1 MRKLTIVFHHAGG
14 GHQSAADALKA
25 TLAGQEHPWDVSL
38 LDIQE
43 LLDPLDLLRRAT
55 GLRIQDTYNLILRK
69 GWTRFTPQLLV
80 ILQGT
85 IRLYHSPIVR
95 ALRAY
100 WAQHPADL
108 VLSVIPHFNREIAE
122 SLRPVGIRTPREIP
136 IWPSQA
142 GRDALKAQP
151 SAAKAASM
159 AGANGTA
166 EAVPYPKLSG
176 NEPNQRILNSRTLGT
191 ETAITKPPF
200 VTLITDLADYPPHF
214 WIEPESEYII
224 VGSERA
230 RQQALTIGHPA
241 DHIFQT
247 SGMILK
253 PRFYEKTT
261 VDRVAE
267 RTRLGLEPDCPTGIV
282 LFGGYGS
289 KVMVDITRKLNEA
302 GGGVQI
308 ILICGH
314 NQKLAA
320 ELKNLRTRKPVLV
333 VGFAQNVEYYMA
345 LADFF
350 IGKPGP
356 GSISEALQFHLPVI
370 VECNS
375 KTLPQERYNA
385 EWVTEKGFGIVV
397 PSFKNIAPA
406 VQRLL
411 ESATFNAFRMKAN
424 EYSNRALFEVP
435 IILEECAPHTAATIQ
450 PQAAVLI

>member
-14 GHQSAADALKA
+14 GHRSAAEALKA
-25 TLAGQEHPWDVSL
+25 TLSSQEHPWEVSV

-43 LLDPLDLLRRAT
+43 LLDPLDVVRRAT

-80 ILQGT
+80 VLQGT
-85 IRLYHSPIVR
+85 IRLYHSPIVK
-95 ALRAY
+95 ALRGY

-108 VLSVIPHFNREIAE
+108 VLSVIPHFNRAIAD
-122 SLRPVGIRTPREIP
+122 SLRPVGTRMP
-136 IWPSQA
+136 
-142 GRDALKAQP
+142 
-151 SAAKAASM
+151 
-159 AGANGTA
+159 GT
-166 EAVPYPKLSG
+166 
-176 NEPNQRILNSRTLGT
+176 GT
-191 ETAITKPPF
+191 PF

-224 VGSERA
+224 VGTERA
-230 RQQALTIGHPA
+230 RQQALTMGHPA
-241 DHIFQT
+241 DHVFLT

-253 PRFYEKTT
+253 PKFYEKTT
-261 VDRVAE
+261 VDRAAE
-267 RTRLGLEPDCPTGIV
+267 RKRLGLEPDCPTGIV
-282 LFGGYGS
+282 LFGGHGS
-289 KVMVDITRKLNEA
+289 QVMVDITKKLNEA
-302 GGGVQI
+302 GSGVQL

-314 NQKLAA
+314 NERLAA
-320 ELKNLRTRKPVLV
+320 QLKGLRTRKPIAV
-333 VGFAQNVEYYMA
+333 VGFAQNVEYYMS

-385 EWVTEKGFGIVV
+385 EWVTEKGYGIVV
-397 PSFKNIAPA
+397 PSFKKIAPA

-411 ESATFNAFRMKAN
+411 QSATFDEFRRKVS
-424 EYSNRALFEVP
+424 EYCNRALFEVP
-435 IILEECAPHTAATIQ
+435 IILEQCAEYTQAPTQ
-450 PQAAVLI
+450 SEAAV

>member
-1 MRKLTIVFHHAGG
+1 LRKLTIVFHHAGG
-14 GHQSAADALKA
+14 GHRSAAEALKA
-25 TLAGQEHPWDVSL
+25 TLSSQEHPWEVSV

-43 LLDPLDLLRRAT
+43 LLDPLDVVRRAT

-80 ILQGT
+80 VLQRT
-85 IRLYHSPIVR
+85 IRLYHSPIVKL
-95 ALRAY
+95 LRSY
-100 WAQHPADL
+100 WAEHPADL

-122 SLRPVGIRTPREIP
+122 SLRPVGTKMPGTGIP
-136 IWPSQA
+136 
-142 GRDALKAQP
+142 
-151 SAAKAASM
+151 
-159 AGANGTA
+159 GT
-166 EAVPYPKLSG
+166 
-176 NEPNQRILNSRTLGT
+176 GT
-191 ETAITKPPF
+191 PF

-214 WIEPESEYII
+214 WIERESEYII
-224 VGSERA
+224 AGTERA
-230 RQQALTIGHPA
+230 RQQALTMGLPA
-241 DHIFQT
+241 DHIFLT

-253 PRFYEKTT
+253 PKFYEKTP
-261 VDRVAE
+261 VDRVVE
-267 RTRLGLEPDCPTGIV
+267 RKRLGLEPDCPTGIV
-282 LFGGYGS
+282 LFGGHGS
-289 KVMVDITRKLNEA
+289 QVMVDITKKLNEA
-302 GGGVQI
+302 GSGVQL

-320 ELKNLRTRKPVLV
+320 QLKGLRTRKPIAV

-350 IGKPGP
+350 VGKPGP

-385 EWVTEKGFGIVV
+385 EWVTEKGYGIVV
-397 PSFKNIAPA
+397 PSFKKIAPA

-411 ESATFNAFRMKAN
+411 QSATFDEFRRKAS

-435 IILEECAPHTAATIQ
+435 VILEQCAEYTQAPTQ
-450 PQAAVLI
+450 SEAAV

>member
-1 MRKLTIVFHHAGG
+1 V
-14 GHQSAADALKA
+14 
-25 TLAGQEHPWDVSL
+25 

-43 LLDPLDLLRRAT
+43 LLDPLDLIRRAT

-80 ILQGT
+80 VLQAT
-85 IRLYHSPIVR
+85 IRAYHAPIVK

-100 WAQHPADL
+100 WAAHPADL

-122 SLRPVGIRTPREIP
+122 SLHPV
-136 IWPSQA
+136 A
-142 GRDALKAQP
+142 AQT
-151 SAAKAASM
+151 S
-159 AGANGTA
+159 GT
-166 EAVPYPKLSG
+166 K
-176 NEPNQRILNSRTLGT
+176 T
-191 ETAITKPPF
+191 PF

-214 WIEPESEYII
+214 WIERESEFII
-224 VGSERA
+224 AGTERA

-241 DHIFQT
+241 DHVFLT

-261 VDRVAE
+261 VDRVGE
-267 RTRLGLEPDCPTGIV
+267 RKRLGLEPDCPTGIV
-282 LFGGYGS
+282 LFGGHGS
-289 KVMVDITRKLNEA
+289 RVMLDITKKLNYA
-302 GGGVQI
+302 DGGVQL

-320 ELKNLRTRKPVLV
+320 ELKKLPTRKPIAV

-345 LADFF
+345 LSDFF
-350 IGKPGP
+350 VGKPGP

-375 KTLPQERYNA
+375 RTLPQERYNA
-385 EWVTEKGFGIVV
+385 EWVTENGYGIVV
-397 PSFKNIAPA
+397 ASFKQIAPA

-411 ESATFNAFRMKAN
+411 QTATLN
-424 EYSNRALFEVP
+424 ELQRKTGEYANRALFEVP
-435 IILEECAPHTAATIQ
+435 AILEQCAERRATTQ
-450 PQAAVLI
+450 SHVAV

>member
-1 MRKLTIVFHHAGG
+1 LRKLTIVFHHAGG
-14 GHQSAADALKA
+14 GHRSAADALKA
-25 TLAGQEHPWDVSL
+25 TLSGQEHPWDVTL
-38 LDIQE
+38 LDFQE

-80 ILQGT
+80 VLQGT
-85 IRLYHSPIVR
+85 IRAYHSPIVK

-108 VLSVIPHFNREIAE
+108 VVSVIPHFNRAIAD
-122 SLRPVGIRTPREIP
+122 SLCPVSTRT
-136 IWPSQA
+136 
-142 GRDALKAQP
+142 
-151 SAAKAASM
+151 
-159 AGANGTA
+159 
-166 EAVPYPKLSG
+166 
-176 NEPNQRILNSRTLGT
+176 
-191 ETAITKPPF
+191 PF
-200 VTLITDLADYPPHF
+200 VTLITDLADYPPNF

-224 VGSERA
+224 VGTERA

-253 PRFYEKTT
+253 PRFYERTT

-267 RTRLGLEPDCPTGIV
+267 RKELGLEPGCPTGIV
-282 LFGGYGS
+282 LFGGHGS
-289 KVMVDITRKLNEA
+289 QVMVDITKQLNEA
-302 GGGVQI
+302 GSGVQL

-320 ELKNLRTRKPVLV
+320 ELRKLPTKKPIAV

-385 EWVTEKGFGIVV
+385 EWVTEKGYGIVV
-397 PSFKNIAPA
+397 PTFKRIAPA

-411 ESATFNAFRMKAN
+411 GRATFNEFRRKAS
-424 EYSNRALFEVP
+424 EYSNRALLEVP
-435 IILEECAPHTAATIQ
+435 AILEQCMEHTAAAMQ
-450 PQAAVLI
+450 SQAV

>member
-1 MRKLTIVFHHAGG
+1 LRKLTIVFHHAGG

-25 TLAGQEHPWDVSL
+25 TLAAQEHPWDVTV

-43 LLDPLDLLRRAT
+43 LLDPLDVVRRFT

-80 ILQGT
+80 LLEGT
-85 IRLYHSPIVR
+85 IRLYHSPIVKL
-95 ALRAY
+95 LRAY
-100 WAQHPADL
+100 WAQHPTDL
-108 VLSVIPHFNREIAE
+108 VLSVIPHFNREIAD
-122 SLRPVGIRTPREIP
+122 SLRPGGTKTADTHTFAENANVWGTP
-136 IWPSQA
+136 A
-142 GRDALKAQP
+142 
-151 SAAKAASM
+151 
-159 AGANGTA
+159 
-166 EAVPYPKLSG
+166 
-176 NEPNQRILNSRTLGT
+176 
-191 ETAITKPPF
+191 F

-214 WIEPESEYII
+214 WIERESEYII
-224 VGSERA
+224 VGTDRA

-253 PRFYEKTT
+253 PKFYEKTAI
-261 VDRVAE
+261 DRIAE
-267 RTRLGLEPDCPTGIV
+267 RKRLGLEADCPTGIV

-289 KVMVDITRKLNEA
+289 QVMADIARQLNEA
-302 GGGVQI
+302 GSGVQL

-314 NQKLAA
+314 NEKLAA
-320 ELKNLRTRKPVLV
+320 ELKNLPARKPNLV

-375 KTLPQERYNA
+375 STMPQERYNA
-385 EWVTEKGFGIVV
+385 EWVTEKGYGIVV
-397 PSFKNIAPA
+397 PSFKRIAPA

-411 ESATFNAFRMKAN
+411 ESATFDEFRRKAS

-435 IILEECAPHTAATIQ
+435 IILEQCAQRTAAATQ
-450 PQAAVLI
+450 SQAAV

>member
-14 GHQSAADALKA
+14 GHRSAAEALKA
-25 TLAGQEHPWDVSL
+25 TLSSQEHPWDVSL

-43 LLDPLDLLRRAT
+43 LLDPLDLIRRAT
-55 GLRIQDTYNLILRK
+55 GLRIQDTYNFILRK
-69 GWTRFTPQLLV
+69 GWTRITPQLLV
-80 ILQGT
+80 ILQAT
-85 IRLYHSPIVR
+85 IRLYHAPIVK

-100 WAQHPADL
+100 WAEHPADL

-122 SLRPVGIRTPREIP
+122 SLRPLST
-136 IWPSQA
+136 QTT
-142 GRDALKAQP
+142 
-151 SAAKAASM
+151 AS
-159 AGANGTA
+159 
-166 EAVPYPKLSG
+166 
-176 NEPNQRILNSRTLGT
+176 
-191 ETAITKPPF
+191 KPPF

-214 WIEPESEYII
+214 WIERESEFII
-224 VGSERA
+224 AGTPRA
-230 RQQALTIGHPA
+230 RQQALTIGHAA

-253 PRFYEKTT
+253 PKFYEKADA
-261 VDRVAE
+261 DRVAE
-267 RTRLGLEPDCPTGIV
+267 RKGLGLEADCPTGIV
-282 LFGGYGS
+282 LFGGHGS
-289 KVMVDITRKLNEA
+289 QVMVDITKKLNESSS
-302 GGGVQI
+302 GVQL

-320 ELKNLRTRKPVLV
+320 QLKSLPTRKPIAV

-385 EWVTEKGFGIVV
+385 QWVTENGYGIVV
-397 PSFKNIAPA
+397 PSFKKIAPA
-406 VQRLL
+406 VERLL
-411 ESATFNAFRMKAN
+411 ESATFNQFRSKVS
-424 EYSNRALFEVP
+424 EYSNRALQEVP
-435 IILEECAPHTAATIQ
+435 LILEQSAQPTPATQ
-450 PQAAVLI
+450 FQAV

>member
-25 TLAGQEHPWDVSL
+25 TLSSQDHPWEVSV

-43 LLDPLDLLRRAT
+43 LLDPLDLIRRAT

-69 GWTRFTPQLLV
+69 GWTRFTPQLLLV
-80 ILQGT
+80 LQGT
-85 IRLYHSPIVR
+85 IHLYHSSIVKL
-95 ALRAY
+95 LRRY
-100 WAQHPADL
+100 WAEHPADL

-122 SLRPVGIRTPREIP
+122 SLRPVGTGTPGART
-136 IWPSQA
+136 
-142 GRDALKAQP
+142 
-151 SAAKAASM
+151 
-159 AGANGTA
+159 
-166 EAVPYPKLSG
+166 
-176 NEPNQRILNSRTLGT
+176 
-191 ETAITKPPF
+191 PF

-224 VGSERA
+224 AGTERA
-230 RQQALTIGHPA
+230 RQQALTMGHPA
-241 DHIFQT
+241 DHIFLT

-253 PRFYEKTT
+253 PKFYEKTT

-267 RTRLGLEPDCPTGIV
+267 RKRLGLEPDCPTGIV
-282 LFGGYGS
+282 LFGGHGS
-289 KVMVDITRKLNEA
+289 QVMVDITKKLNEA
-302 GGGVQI
+302 GSGVQL

-320 ELKNLRTRKPVLV
+320 QLKGLRTSKPIAV

-385 EWVTEKGFGIVV
+385 EWVTEKGYGIVV
-397 PSFKNIAPA
+397 PSFKKIAPA

-411 ESATFNAFRMKAN
+411 QNATFDEFRRKAS

-435 IILEECAPHTAATIQ
+435 IILEQCAENTTAPTQ
-450 PQAAVLI
+450 SHAASL

>member
-1 MRKLTIVFHHAGG
+1 LRKLTIVFHHAGG
-14 GHQSAADALKA
+14 GHQSAAEALKH
-25 TLAGQEHPWDVSL
+25 TLTRQERPWEVTL

-43 LLDPLDLLRRAT
+43 LLDPLDLIRRAT
-55 GLRIQDTYNLILRK
+55 GLRIQDAYNLILRK

-80 ILQGT
+80 VLQGT
-85 IRLYHSPIVR
+85 IRAYHSPIVK

-100 WAQHPADL
+100 WAQYPADL
-108 VLSVIPHFNREIAE
+108 VLSVIPHFNREIAD
-122 SLRPVGIRTPREIP
+122 SLRT
-136 IWPSQA
+136 
-142 GRDALKAQP
+142 DD
-151 SAAKAASM
+151 
-159 AGANGTA
+159 
-166 EAVPYPKLSG
+166 
-176 NEPNQRILNSRTLGT
+176 
-191 ETAITKPPF
+191 TKRPF

-214 WIEPESEYII
+214 WIERESEYII
-224 VGSERA
+224 VGTDRA
-230 RQQALTIGHPA
+230 RQQALTIGHSA

-253 PRFYEKTT
+253 PRFYEKTPA
-261 VDRVAE
+261 DREAE
-267 RTRLGLEPDCPTGIV
+267 RKRLGLEPDCPTGIV
-282 LFGGYGS
+282 LFGGHGS
-289 KVMVDITRKLNEA
+289 QVMIDIAKKLNQ
-302 GGGVQI
+302 GNCGVQL

-314 NQKLAA
+314 NQKLAD
-320 ELKNLRTRKPVLV
+320 ELKKMLTRKPIAV

-385 EWVTEKGFGIVV
+385 EWITENGYGIVV
-397 PSFKNIAPA
+397 PNFKQIASA

-411 ESATFNAFRMKAN
+411 QGSTYDEFRRKAN

-435 IILEECAPHTAATIQ
+435 AILEQCAERAANPT
-450 PQAAVLI
+450 QAPLAV

>member
-1 MRKLTIVFHHAGG
+1 MRTLTIVFHHAGG
-14 GHQSAADALKA
+14 GHRSAADALKA
-25 TLAGQEHPWDVSL
+25 TLSTQPQPWEVTL

-43 LLDPLDLLRRAT
+43 LLDPLDLIRRAT

-69 GWTRFTPQLLV
+69 GWTLFTPQLLV
-80 ILQGT
+80 ILQTT
-85 IRLYHSPIVR
+85 IRLYHAPIVKL
-95 ALRAY
+95 LRAY

-108 VLSVIPHFNREIAE
+108 VLSVIPHFDREIAD
-122 SLRPVGIRTPREIP
+122 SLRTVDRG
-136 IWPSQA
+136 
-142 GRDALKAQP
+142 G
-151 SAAKAASM
+151 
-159 AGANGTA
+159 
-166 EAVPYPKLSG
+166 
-176 NEPNQRILNSRTLGT
+176 LGKKT
-191 ETAITKPPF
+191 PF

-214 WIEPESEYII
+214 WIERESEFII
-224 VGSERA
+224 AGTERA
-230 RQQALTIGHPA
+230 RQQALEMGHRP

-253 PRFYEKTT
+253 PKFYEKTS

-267 RTRLGLEPDCPTGIV
+267 RRRLGLEPDCPTGIV
-282 LFGGYGS
+282 LFGGHGS
-289 KVMVDITRKLNEA
+289 KVMLDITRRLNES
-302 GGGVQI
+302 GGVQL

-314 NQKLAA
+314 NEKLAA
-320 ELKNLRTRKPVLV
+320 ELKKLQTKKPILV

-375 KTLPQERYNA
+375 STLPQERYNA
-385 EWVTEKGFGIVV
+385 EWVTEKGYGMVV
-397 PSFKNIAPA
+397 PSFKKIASA

-411 ESATFNAFRMKAN
+411 DPITFAEVRRKVG

-435 IILEECAPHTAATIQ
+435 VILERCAPRASASG
-450 PQAAVLI
+450 QAQKEAQIVS

>member
-1 MRKLTIVFHHAGG
+1 
-14 GHQSAADALKA
+14 
-25 TLAGQEHPWDVSL
+25 
-38 LDIQE
+38 

-80 ILQGT
+80 VLQRT
-85 IRLYHSPIVR
+85 IRAYHSPIVK

-108 VLSVIPHFNREIAE
+108 VLSVIPHFNRAIAD
-122 SLRPVGIRTPREIP
+122 SLRPVT
-136 IWPSQA
+136 
-142 GRDALKAQP
+142 
-151 SAAKAASM
+151 
-159 AGANGTA
+159 
-166 EAVPYPKLSG
+166 
-176 NEPNQRILNSRTLGT
+176 RTLGT
-191 ETAITKPPF
+191 KTPF
-200 VTLITDLADYPPHF
+200 VTLITDLADYPPNF
-214 WIEPESEYII
+214 WIERESEYII
-224 VGSERA
+224 AGTERA
-230 RQQALTIGHPA
+230 RQQALTMGHPA
-241 DHIFQT
+241 SHIFET

-267 RTRLGLEPDCPTGIV
+267 RKRLGLEPDCPTGIV
-282 LFGGYGS
+282 LFGGHGS
-289 KVMVDITRKLNEA
+289 QVMVDITRKLNEA
-302 GGGVQI
+302 GSGVQL
-308 ILICGH
+308 ILLCGH

-320 ELKNLRTRKPVLV
+320 KLRKLPTRKPIAV

-385 EWVTEKGFGIVV
+385 EWVTEKGYGMVV
-397 PSFKNIAPA
+397 PSFKGIAPA

-411 ESATFNAFRMKAN
+411 GRATFNEFRRKAR
-424 EYSNRALFEVP
+424 EYSNRALLEVP
-435 IILEECAPHTAATIQ
+435 VILEQCVEHTAAAIQ
-450 PQAAVLI
+450 SQAAV